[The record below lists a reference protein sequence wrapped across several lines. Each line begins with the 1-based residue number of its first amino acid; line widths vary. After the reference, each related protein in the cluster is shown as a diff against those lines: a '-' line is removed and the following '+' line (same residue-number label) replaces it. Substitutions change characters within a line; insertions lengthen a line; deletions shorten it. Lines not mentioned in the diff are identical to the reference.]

1 MKRIDKAATLCDTTD
16 LSSMQDL
23 ELLEAIRELE
33 STYRS
38 NLSSMSSTDHRRHL
52 SRPEL
57 ELVFNLAKRAAR
69 PRILKRRARTERHVA
84 AVESN
89 AVSKLAK

>member
-1 MKRIDKAATLCDTTD
+1 MKRIDRVATLCDTTD

-52 SRPEL
+52 SRTEL

-69 PRILKRRARTERHVA
+69 PRILKRRARTERRVA
-84 AVESN
+84 AVESD
-89 AVSKLAK
+89 AVS